1 MKGWR
6 GAALALTIVL
16 SGEAGAVCPA
26 WTPARAENEIA
37 VLQQQLRHWDE
48 AYYQQG
54 ESAIADADYDSLQQR
69 LRQWQR
75 CFYPASPVYAVRLPD
90 NGERRHPVAHAG
102 VKKLPDKLAVAYW
115 MQGRKSLWVQ
125 PKVDGLAVTLVY
137 RQGALISLISRGD
150 GLRGE
155 EWFDKARHIP
165 AIPPRIE
172 TDLPE
177 VVLQGELFLQMS
189 DHQQAR
195 QGGQNARAQ
204 TAGAMMSKTRSP
216 LLSALGV
223 FIWAWPDGPQSMP
236 ARLEQLER
244 WGFPLAK
251 QWSREVHN
259 EEEVAEWRDRWF
271 NAALPFATDGVVIH
285 QAQRPAGK
293 NWLPGQ
299 GDWAVAWKYQ
309 PPVVSSEV
317 VSVDFAVGRT
327 GKISVVLNLLPVQL
341 DDKTVKRVNLGS
353 VRRWRELDILPG
365 DQVALSLAG
374 QGIPRLERVMWRVA
388 ERRYPEPP
396 AANVGDE
403 LRCLSFSVE
412 CREQF
417 LARLSWL
424 SQKSVLDIPGVQRST
439 WQRLLSTGEITHLFS
454 WLTLS
459 PEQIA
464 AASGISPKRAGQ
476 LWHRFNLTRQQPL
489 RRWISALGVPLPR
502 AALNALG
509 ESHWEDVLARQSA
522 DWRRLPGV
530 GAVMAEKIVAYLQNG
545 QVTQAIAFLRQ
556 HNIPATSS
564 MLGMGIVEDR
574 QTQAEA
580 QREQTRNEAE
590 QQRDNNHR
598 FMRQ

>member
-1 MKGWR
+1 MKGCR
-6 GAALALTIVL
+6 CVAIALLIFTGSA
-16 SGEAGAVCPA
+16 EAVCPA
-26 WTPARAENEIA
+26 WIPARAEKEIA
-37 VLQQQLRHWDE
+37 LLQQQLRHWDD

-54 ESAIADADYDSLQQR
+54 KSLIADADYDALQQR
-69 LRQWQR
+69 LRHWQR
-75 CFYPASPVYAVRLPD
+75 CFTPASPAYAAQLPD
-90 NGERRHPVAHAG
+90 KGGQQHPVAHTG
-102 VKKLPDKLAVAYW
+102 VKKLANKLAVAYW
-115 MQGRKSLWVQ
+115 MQGKRSLWVQ

-137 RQGALISLISRGD
+137 RRGELVSLISRGD
-150 GLRGE
+150 GFRGE
-155 EWFDKARHIP
+155 EWFGKARHIP
-165 AIPPRIE
+165 AIPLSIK

-195 QGGQNARAQ
+195 QGGKNARAQ
-204 TAGAMMSKTRSP
+204 VAGAMLSKTASP
-216 LLSALGV
+216 QFPALGI
-223 FIWAWPDGPQSMP
+223 FIWAWPDGPQSMT

-259 EEEVAEWRDRWF
+259 EEEVAVWRDRWF

-317 VSVDFAVGRT
+317 VSVDFAIGRT
-327 GKISVVLNLLPVQL
+327 GKIAVVLNLLPVQL

-353 VRRWRELDILPG
+353 VRRWREQDILPG

-374 QGIPRLERVMWRVA
+374 QGIPRLERVIWRVA

-396 AANVGDE
+396 AANARD
-403 LRCLSFSVE
+403 RLSCFSLSAV

-424 SQKSVLDIPGVQRST
+424 SQKNVLNIPGVQRST
-439 WQRLLSTGEITHLFS
+439 WQRLLSTGEVTHLFS
-454 WLTLS
+454 WLALR

-464 AASGISPKRAGQ
+464 AASGISPTRARL

-489 RRWISALGVPLPR
+489 RRWIYALGVPLPR

-509 ESHWEDVLARQSA
+509 DRGWEDLLSRQAA

-530 GAVMAEKIVAYLQNG
+530 GVVMAEKIMSYLRDE
-545 QVTQAIAFLRQ
+545 QVQQLISFLQ
-556 HNIPATSS
+556 QQGIPAPPSVF
-564 MLGMGIVEDR
+564 GMGIVENR

-580 QREQTRNEAE
+580 QRNQTREEAE
-590 QQRDNNHR
+590 QQRDDNYR
-598 FMRQ
+598 LMSQ